1 MKHWRKILGWILWSL
16 IAIVLIVL
24 FVIAWRAKSA
34 KKCAAIKIELV
45 GNTSGYLFMDEKEI
59 LKLVNEQGAT
69 VGSQIGSIN
78 LYAIEQSLMA
88 TKWVEKAK
96 IYIDNQQ
103 QLNIQIEQR
112 VPIARVFTASGNS
125 FYIDKIA
132 QKLPL
137 RNLSVMRLP
146 VFTGFPSDQDKL
158 SKPDSA
164 LLQSIL
170 HFSSTIQKDSFF
182 LAQIAQINIAP
193 NGDFE
198 MVPTLGDHL
207 VLFGKVEN
215 VEDKLNRLYTFYK
228 KVLVPSGLNAYS
240 VLDLRFEHQ
249 VVALKKG
256 MQPIQYDANAAQ
268 QINLEAPIKAPL
280 IVDST
285 IKDST
290 IKKLD
295 TVAKKLVV
303 KEAAKIQKVKED
315 KKPEPVKIVKL
326 PKPKVDKP
334 IIKKQNSKQNNK
346 TNKKT
351 LNNTEPTPRAILPKK
366 VVSNNNKNN

>member
-1 MKHWRKILGWILWSL
+1 
-16 IAIVLIVL
+16 
-24 FVIAWRAKSA
+24 
-34 KKCAAIKIELV
+34 
-45 GNTSGYLFMDEKEI
+45 
-59 LKLVNEQGAT
+59 
-69 VGSQIGSIN
+69 
-78 LYAIEQSLMA
+78 MA